1 MSPVSSADREYVP
14 EPQVGRRFSIH
25 TLVRLSDAS
34 PSSYWRLDGVARALQ
49 DAATEDWEDCGIV
62 TDALWLARRTSFR
75 RVGPWPVIYDR
86 LTLTTF
92 CAGVGAA
99 WAERRTNVYVD
110 DRLVIEASSLWV
122 PVDPRGFP
130 VRIPQ
135 TFYEIF
141 GEAMGGRKVSGRV
154 PVTTPVDDAVR
165 RPWPLRRADLD
176 VIGHVNNAAV
186 WQAVA
191 EVFDAPVDSVD
202 VIHHGAVEEGHDVE
216 LVSSPTALW
225 LVVEGEVRVAASVV
239 ASGTANAGGEVGTD
253 DDERKTDGDADGE
266 GLV

>member
-1 MSPVSSADREYVP
+1 MGAEPTAEREYVA
-14 EPQVGRRFSIH
+14 EPDVGRRFSLDS
-25 TLVRLSDAS
+25 LVRLSDAL

-86 LTLTTF
+86 LRLTTF

-99 WAERRTNVYVD
+99 WAERRTNIYVGD
-110 DRLVIEASSLWV
+110 QLVIEAASLWV

-130 VRIPQ
+130 VRIPA
-135 TFYEIF
+135 TFHEIF
-141 GEAMGGRKVSGRV
+141 GEAMKGRRVSGRV
-154 PVTTPVDDAVR
+154 PVTLPPDGAAR

-191 EVFDAPVDSVD
+191 EFFDAPVESVD
-202 VIHHGAVEEGHDVE
+202 VIHHGPVEEGHEVE
-216 LVSSPTALW
+216 LVTSGDTMW
-225 LVVEGEVRVAASVV
+225 LVVDGEVRVTASIVGDVV
-239 ASGTANAGGEVGTD
+239 H
-253 DDERKTDGDADGE
+253 DARR
-266 GLV
+266 

>member
-1 MSPVSSADREYVP
+1 MVEGTTAPREYVV
-14 EPQVGRRFSIH
+14 EPSRGRRFSLES
-25 TLVRLSDAS
+25 LVRLSDAQ
-34 PSSYWRLDGVARALQ
+34 PSSEWRLDGVARALQ

-75 RVGPWPVIYDR
+75 CVGPWPTIYQPLR
-86 LTLTTF
+86 LTTF

-99 WAERRTNVYVD
+99 WAERRTNVYAAD
-110 DRLVIEASSLWV
+110 QLVIEAASLWV

-135 TFYEIF
+135 MFHDIF
-141 GEAMGGRKVSGRV
+141 GEAMGGRRVSGRV
-154 PVTTPVDDAVR
+154 PVTTPDDDAAR

-191 EVFDAPVDSVD
+191 EVFDAPVQEVD
-202 VIHHGAVEEGHDVE
+202 VIHHGPLLEGDTVE
-216 LVSSPTALW
+216 LVSTPDAMW
-225 LVVEGEVRVAASVV
+225 LVVDGQVRVAAHVTR
-239 ASGTANAGGEVGTD
+239 ATPDAG
-253 DDERKTDGDADGE
+253 R
-266 GLV
+266 

>member
-1 MSPVSSADREYVP
+1 MMVEPSAPREYIA
-14 EPQVGRRFSIH
+14 ESSVGRRFSIES
-25 TLVRLSDAS
+25 LVRLSDAL

-86 LTLTTF
+86 LKLTTF

-99 WAERRTNVYVD
+99 WAERRTNVYVGD
-110 DRLVIEASSLWV
+110 QLVIEAASIWV

-130 VRIPQ
+130 VRIPA
-135 TFYEIF
+135 TFHEIF
-141 GEAMGGRKVSGRV
+141 GEATKGRRVSGRV
-154 PVTTPVDDAVR
+154 PVSTPPEGASR

-191 EVFDAPVDSVD
+191 EVFDAPVESVD
-202 VIHHGAVEEGHDVE
+202 VVHHGAVEEGQSVE
-216 LVSSPTALW
+216 LVTSGAVMW
-225 LVVEGEVRVAASVV
+225 LVVDGEVRVSARVVGEAARD
-239 ASGTANAGGEVGTD
+239 TC
-253 DDERKTDGDADGE
+253 R
-266 GLV
+266 

>member
-1 MSPVSSADREYVP
+1 MVREAGIEREYVP
-14 EPQVGRRFSIH
+14 EPAQGRRFSIH

-34 PSSYWRLDGVARALQ
+34 PSSHWRLDGVARALQ

-86 LTLTTF
+86 LKLTTF

-110 DRLVIEASSLWV
+110 EKLVIEASSLWV

-130 VRIPQ
+130 VRIPK

-141 GEAMGGRKVSGRV
+141 GEAMGDRRVSGRV
-154 PVTTPVDDAVR
+154 PVTAPPPEAKR
-165 RPWPLRRADLD
+165 QPWPLRRADLD

-191 EVFDAPVDSVD
+191 EVFDAPVESVD
-202 VIHHGAVEEGHDVE
+202 VIHHGPVEEGHVVE
-216 LVSSPTALW
+216 LVKDETQMW
-225 LVVEGEVRVAASVV
+225 LLVDGEVRVAASVTLS
-239 ASGTANAGGEVGTD
+239 ASSDAGC
-253 DDERKTDGDADGE
+253 
-266 GLV
+266 